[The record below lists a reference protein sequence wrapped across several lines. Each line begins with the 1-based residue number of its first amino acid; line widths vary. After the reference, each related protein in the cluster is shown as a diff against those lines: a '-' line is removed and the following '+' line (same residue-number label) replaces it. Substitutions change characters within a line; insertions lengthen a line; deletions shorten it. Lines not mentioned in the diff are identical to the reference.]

1 MKQKPQVL
9 ILIIS
14 LSINLILTLILI
26 TKPTTPNEVT
36 TPPFNFTR
44 PQTTAF
50 EDAATSSASILH
62 YNGLKDQLIT
72 IIDEQASQSAKVSL
86 YLQDITTGATLGI
99 NENQGFFPASL
110 LKIPIMMAIL
120 KKVDNQEM
128 ALTDKITL
136 IQLDFDAGSGDL
148 YLKPVGTKFT
158 INELLS
164 HMIKSSDNTAKN
176 ALKRQLSTAELNA
189 PFVHVGIPNPYLS
202 TDQSVTPRNY
212 TRLFKSLYH
221 STYLSSQLSEKALN
235 FATDTLTE
243 NLLAA
248 EIPSEIQVAHKYGSQ
263 EGRTLSDCGIIYD
276 PSNPYLLC
284 IMVNSPD
291 NNLAASIIRTLSGNI
306 YRFIS
311 TAK

>member
-1 MKQKPQVL
+1 MKQKSQVL
-9 ILIIS
+9 VLIIS
-14 LSINLILTLILI
+14 LSINLILALILI
-26 TKPTTPNEVT
+26 TKPTAPIEVA
-36 TPPFNFTR
+36 TPPFNLTHPQFT
-44 PQTTAF
+44 TF
-50 EDAATSSASILH
+50 EDTATSSASILH

-72 IIDEQASQSAKVSL
+72 IIDEQASQSAQVSL

-120 KKVDNQEM
+120 KKVDNQEINLTNKI
-128 ALTDKITL
+128 ALTKVDL
-136 IQLDFDAGSGDL
+136 ESGSGDL

-158 INELLS
+158 INEYLS

-176 ALKRQLSTAELNA
+176 VLRRQLTTAELNA
-189 PFVHVGIPNPYLS
+189 PFAHVGIPNPYLS
-202 TDQSVTPRNY
+202 TNQSVTPRNY

-221 STYLSSQLSEKALN
+221 STYLSPQLSEKALN

-248 EIPSEIQVAHKYGSQ
+248 EVPSEIQVAHKYGSQ
-263 EGRTLSDCGIIYD
+263 EGRTLSDCGIIYN

-284 IMVNSPD
+284 IMVSSHD
-291 NNLAASIIRTLSGNI
+291 HTLAASIIRTLSGNI